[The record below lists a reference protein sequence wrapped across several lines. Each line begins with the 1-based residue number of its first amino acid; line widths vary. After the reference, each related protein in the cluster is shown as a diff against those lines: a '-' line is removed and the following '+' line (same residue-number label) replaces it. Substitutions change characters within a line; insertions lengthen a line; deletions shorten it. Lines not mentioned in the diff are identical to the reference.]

1 MVVSE
6 NRQLP
11 ETDYVKLIIMKKLTE
26 SDYKQIIERRDP
38 RYDGRFYCGV
48 TTTKIY
54 CRPVCPAKPK
64 FQNII
69 IYKSPSAA
77 EKAGYRACLRCRPDL
92 APGCKSINTGGSIV
106 SKALHLIEENRG
118 SNQSVEFL
126 AEKLSCS
133 TRHLRRVFMEQLGAT
148 VIEII
153 QTRKLH
159 LAKQLI
165 LETEKQIGDI
175 AFATGFKSIRRFNEI
190 FKASYHMPP
199 SQYRKKSSV
208 QKSQADGLVL
218 NLLIRKPYDFDSI
231 LAFLKRHASYGIE
244 SVTSEYYERYIPH
257 QKSFSTARVTLNKQK
272 DALQICLTA
281 VELNQIPQI
290 LLQLR
295 RLFDVDHNPAHL
307 PDTLTSTQ
315 AGVRVAGSFDPF
327 ETAISIIL
335 SQLISIKQATL
346 KLSQLIQKFGIKLSE
361 DSIYQFPTPATL
373 MDAEVETIG
382 ITRTKAD
389 AIRILSAMVRNDEF
403 SFSHSADL
411 DETRKLLLSIRGI
424 GPWTTEMIMMRCFCD
439 ADAFPKND
447 LIIKRALEKGLV
459 NETHWRTNHSYMTH
473 YIWNEFAVTLA
484 K

>member
-6 NRQLP
+6 NRQLS
-11 ETDYVKLIIMKKLTE
+11 ETDYVTLIVMKELTE

-38 RYDGRFYCGV
+38 RYDGRFYFGV
-48 TTTKIY
+48 KTTKIY
-54 CRPVCPAKPK
+54 CRPICPARPKPE
-64 FQNII
+64 NII

-77 EKAGYRACLRCRPDL
+77 EKAGHRACLRCRPDL
-92 APGCKSINTGGSIV
+92 APGCKSITTGKNIV
-106 SKALHLIEENRG
+106 SNALHLIEENSG
-118 SNQSVEFL
+118 SNKSVEYL
-126 AEKLSCS
+126 AQKLACS

-165 LETEKQIGDI
+165 IETQKQIGDI
-175 AFATGFKSIRRFNEI
+175 AFATGFKSIRRFNEV

-199 SQYRKKSSV
+199 SHFRRKSSF
-208 QKSQADGLVL
+208 QKNQANGLVL

-231 LAFLKRHASYGIE
+231 LAFLKRHAAHGIE
-244 SVTSEYYERYIPH
+244 NVTSNYYERYIPH
-257 QKSFSTARVTLNKQK
+257 QRSFSTARVTLNKQK
-272 DALQICLTA
+272 DALQVYLTA

-307 PDTLTSTQ
+307 PNTLTSKQ

-327 ETAISIIL
+327 ETAVSIIL

-346 KLSQLIQKFGIKLSE
+346 KLSQLIQKFGSKLSE
-361 DSIYQFPTPATL
+361 DAIYQFPTPATL
-373 MDAEVETIG
+373 MDAEIETIG

-389 AIRILSAMVRNDEF
+389 AIRILSAMVLNEKL

-459 NETHWRTNHSYMTH
+459 NDTHWRTNHSYMTH
-473 YIWNEFAVTLA
+473 FIWNEFAETLT